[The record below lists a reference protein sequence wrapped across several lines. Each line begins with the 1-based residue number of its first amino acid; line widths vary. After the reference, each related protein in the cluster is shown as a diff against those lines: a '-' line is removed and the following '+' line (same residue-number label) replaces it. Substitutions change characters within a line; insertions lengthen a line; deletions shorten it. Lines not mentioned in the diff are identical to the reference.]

1 MAQNVA
7 KQWVRKPLSHVR
19 LSETATQ
26 ATCRDLLVNAIQN
39 VTAAGYDIVMHIHD
53 EIVAEIDE
61 GKGNLAE
68 FESLM
73 TKLPEW
79 AKGLTL
85 KVEGWIGKRY
95 RK

>member
-1 MAQNVA
+1 
-7 KQWVRKPLSHVR
+7 
-19 LSETATQ
+19 
-26 ATCRDLLVNAIQN
+26 
-39 VTAAGYDIVMHIHD
+39 MHIHD

-73 TKLPEW
+73 AKLPEW
-79 AKGLTL
+79 AKGLPL
-85 KVEGWIGKRY
+85 KAEGWIGKRY

>member
-1 MAQNVA
+1 MNVLLTGGA
-7 KQWVRKPLSHVR
+7 GYIGTH
-19 LSETATQ
+19 TAVE
-26 ATCRDLLVNAIQN
+26 LIE
-39 VTAAGYDIVMHIHD
+39 AGYDVVMHIHD

-79 AKGLTL
+79 AKGLPL
-85 KVEGWIGKRY
+85 KAEGWIGKRY